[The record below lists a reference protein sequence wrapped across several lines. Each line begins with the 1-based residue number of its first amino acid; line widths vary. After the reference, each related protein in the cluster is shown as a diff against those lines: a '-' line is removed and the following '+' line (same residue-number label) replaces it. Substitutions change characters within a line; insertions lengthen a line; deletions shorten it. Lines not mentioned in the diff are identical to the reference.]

1 MLRQSRKLAHLKLA
15 QTIADGPCHTGFAD
29 VRLLHNCLP
38 GIGMSDTALPTV
50 VAGITL
56 AHPIIINA
64 VTGGADDVAETNRAL
79 AKAARATKS
88 AMAVGSQYASLEDK
102 RVRDTFSLVRDEY
115 PDGVVFANLG
125 AHVSPDQA
133 KEAVA
138 MIDAQ
143 ALQIHLNVGQ
153 ELVMREGDR
162 EFGGYLERIAA
173 IAEVLPVPV
182 IVKETGCGM
191 AAEQLRQLAAAGVA
205 AVDVGGAGGTNFLA
219 IEAARSSRTL
229 PEELLAWGTPTAVSL
244 VEAKAVLPPSV
255 SVIASGGVRSA
266 ADMAK
271 SLALGADA
279 VAIAG
284 PVVRAVEH
292 SEEAAVAWINERLQ
306 ELRCLMVLCG
316 ACAPQKL
323 SNKPLVILGETG
335 EWLRARGL
343 YPGARSRVRD
353 L

>member
-15 QTIADGPCHTGFAD
+15 QTLDDGPCRTGFQD

-38 GIGMSDTALPTV
+38 GIGMSNISLQTA
-50 VAGITL
+50 VAGIAL

-64 VTGGADDVAETNRAL
+64 VTGGAGDVAETNRAL
-79 AKAARATKS
+79 AKVAKATQS

-102 RVRDTFSLVRDEY
+102 HVRNTFSLVREEY
-115 PDGVVFANLG
+115 PDGVLFANLG
-125 AHVSPDQA
+125 AHVSPEQA
-133 KEAVA
+133 KEAVD
-138 MIDAQ
+138 MISAQ

-162 EFGGYLERIAA
+162 EFGGYLDRIAA

-191 AAEQLRQLAAAGVA
+191 AAEQLRQLAVAGVA
-205 AVDVGGAGGTNFLA
+205 AIDVGGAGGTNFLA

-229 PEELLAWGTPTAVSL
+229 PEELMAWGMPTAISL
-244 VEAKAVLPPSV
+244 IEAQNVLSTTV

-266 ADMAK
+266 ADIAK
-271 SLALGADA
+271 SLALGARA
-279 VAIAG
+279 VAVAG
-284 PVVRAVEH
+284 PVVRALA
-292 SEEAAVAWINERLQ
+292 SSDEEAIAWINERLQ
-306 ELRCLMVLCG
+306 DLRCLMILCG
-316 ACAPQKL
+316 ACAPQEL

-335 EWLRARGL
+335 EWLRARGV
-343 YPGARSRVRD
+343 YPEERSRIRD